1 MLARRS
7 LLVSL
12 AAMLTGTALAAQPV
26 VTPPPGSA
34 ERKTLLDLL
43 RPRVEAQIGFPV
55 IFVVETLHASGDW
68 AFAVAEPRRVGGGQ
82 IAVSETRLSK
92 ARPVDTIDG
101 LRTEA
106 LFHKTDGRWRLSQY
120 AIGATDVWYEPY
132 CRTAPKG
139 LIPACR

>member
-1 MLARRS
+1 MRARLP

-12 AAMLTGTALAAQPV
+12 VAMLTGTALAAQSV

-34 ERKTLLDLL
+34 ERKALIDLL

-55 IFVVETLHASGDW
+55 VFVVETLNVSGDW
-68 AFAVAEPRRVGGGQ
+68 AFAVVEPRRVGGEH
-82 IAVSETRLSK
+82 IAVPETRLSK
-92 ARPVDTIDG
+92 ARPIDAIDG

-106 LFHKTDGRWRLSQY
+106 VFHKTGGRWRLSQY
-120 AIGATDVWYEPY
+120 AIGATDLWYEPY

-139 LIPACR
+139 LIPVCG